1 MYEKFVITRKSRR
14 DKLSGW
20 IPNVNSCSGGFQVKK
35 KVTVVQV
42 N

>member
-14 DKLSGW
+14 NKLSGW
-20 IPNVNSCSGGFQVKK
+20 IPNVNSCPGGFQVKK
-35 KVTVVQV
+35 KVKVEHV